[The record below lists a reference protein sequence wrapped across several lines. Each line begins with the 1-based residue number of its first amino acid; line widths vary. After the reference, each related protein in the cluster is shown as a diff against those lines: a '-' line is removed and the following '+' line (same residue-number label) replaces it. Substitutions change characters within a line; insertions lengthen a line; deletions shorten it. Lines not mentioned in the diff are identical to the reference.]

1 MAPSSSDPIPVLLSA
16 LTLQV
21 ELRWTELQDLLL
33 PPLFSY
39 QKVSNWFCLQNSHS
53 EFFSAPFLIYVS
65 CLLMHLSWKSAV
77 ALTFINR
84 LFYGSH
90 DFFSVQFDTFLM
102 YFYYSII
109 EILWLSLFD
118 IKKFQ
123 SFYLK
128 LLFTPHSIVYTQPLA
143 LRPLKLPSIPSHLL
157 LFCLNVILCQTASN
171 LSCTYIYFI
180 FLYFKKNLQI
190 SQITICRLAVCLY
203 QGSKGADASH
213 STYYALPERNPFN
226 PTFLLDFNVTL
237 KTFTPLLGLSWV
249 SWRMSGFFLY
259 VFFCLSCASL
269 ACLRK
274 NHVFSTDEPNSKLA
288 V

>member
-65 CLLMHLSWKSAV
+65 CLLMHLTWKSAV

-90 DFFSVQFDTFLM
+90 DFFFSSVWYIFDVFLL
-102 YFYYSII
+102 FYNRNTLII
-109 EILWLSLFD
+109 FVWYK
-118 IKKFQ
+118 KKFQ

-171 LSCTYIYFI
+171 VSCTYIYFI
-180 FLYFKKNLQI
+180 FLYLKK
-190 SQITICRLAVCLY
+190 IC
-203 QGSKGADASH
+203 K
-213 STYYALPERNPFN
+213 
-226 PTFLLDFNVTL
+226 
-237 KTFTPLLGLSWV
+237 
-249 SWRMSGFFLY
+249 
-259 VFFCLSCASL
+259 
-269 ACLRK
+269 
-274 NHVFSTDEPNSKLA
+274 
-288 V
+288 